1 MTRIELEN
9 RVWLLANHEEKNE
22 LLDLGLTS
30 KARYVKRVLELGL
43 TSKARYVKRVLELG
57 KVYAHV

>member
-9 RVWLLANHEEKNE
+9 RVWLLANNEEKNE
-22 LLDLGLTS
+22 L
-30 KARYVKRVLELGL
+30 
-43 TSKARYVKRVLELG
+43 LELG

>member
-1 MTRIELEN
+1 MMTRIELEN
-9 RVWLLANHEEKNE
+9 RVWLLATHEEKNE

-30 KARYVKRVLELGL
+30 KARYVKRVLELG
-43 TSKARYVKRVLELG
+43 

>member
-1 MTRIELEN
+1 MNLKT
-9 RVWLLANHEEKNE
+9 VCGFLANHEEKNE

-30 KARYVKRVLELGL
+30 KARYVKRVLELG
-43 TSKARYVKRVLELG
+43 

>member
-9 RVWLLANHEEKNE
+9 RVWLLANHEEKKRIA
-22 LLDLGLTS
+22 GSRLTS
-30 KARYVKRVLELGL
+30 KAG
-43 TSKARYVKRVLELG
+43 YVKRVLELG

>member
-1 MTRIELEN
+1 LKPKKLKKWSRKMTRIELEN

-30 KARYVKRVLELGL
+30 KARYVKRVLELG
-43 TSKARYVKRVLELG
+43 

>member
-1 MTRIELEN
+1 MKK
-9 RVWLLANHEEKNE
+9 KNE

-30 KARYVKRVLELGL
+30 KAG
-43 TSKARYVKRVLELG
+43 YVKRVLELG

>member
-1 MTRIELEN
+1 MTRIELGN
-9 RVWLLANHEEKNE
+9 RVWLLANHEESE

-30 KARYVKRVLELGL
+30 KARYVKRVLEL
-43 TSKARYVKRVLELG
+43 V

>member
-22 LLDLGLTS
+22 LLDL
-30 KARYVKRVLELGL
+30 
-43 TSKARYVKRVLELG
+43 VKRVLELG

>member
-9 RVWLLANHEEKNE
+9 RVWLLANHEE
-22 LLDLGLTS
+22 
-30 KARYVKRVLELGL
+30 KRVLELGL